1 MSTITS
7 IQHPTE
13 GPYQS
18 SQIKYVYGIERQAEH
33 IEILYCASNMTVH
46 VEKSS

>member
-13 GPYQS
+13 GPYQN
-18 SQIKYVYGIERQAEH
+18 SQMKHAYGFERQAEH
-33 IEILYCASNMTVH
+33 IEIL
-46 VEKSS
+46 